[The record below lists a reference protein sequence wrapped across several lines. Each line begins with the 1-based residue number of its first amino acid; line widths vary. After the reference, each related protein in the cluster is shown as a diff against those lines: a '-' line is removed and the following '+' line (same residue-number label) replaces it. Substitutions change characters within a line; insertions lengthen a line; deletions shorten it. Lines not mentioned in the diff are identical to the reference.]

1 MELSEG
7 CLDERERE
15 RGALEVRLVEWTSPL
30 RSGLENGFTKVLTGT
45 IGVLITRCEFFH
57 GGAIKLIE
65 E

>member
-45 IGVLITRCEFFH
+45 IGVLSLAVSFFM
-57 GGAIKLIE
+57 GVQSS
-65 E
+65 